1 MTAIVTA
8 AVALSVGTAY
18 NIYAGEKAAKMQE
31 RQLDMQRQA
40 QEDAMKR
47 QKAADK
53 MSEEATNKSL
63 SKQPDAAAALAG
75 AEQSAMVGD
84 MGTMLTGPGGI
95 DLANLNLGRKT
106 LLGG

>member
-8 AVALSVGTAY
+8 AVALTVGTAY

-31 RQLDMQRQA
+31 QQLEMQRQA
-40 QEDAMKR
+40 QADAMAR
-47 QKAADK
+47 QKKADK
-53 MSEEATNKSL
+53 LAEEATNKSL

-95 DLANLNLGRKT
+95 DLANLNLGKKT